1 MHKITDNLNINSMK
15 TQKELLREIE
25 SLQGELQTITTLCEF
40 IPEKL
45 AVHFKPAYLRSGYS
59 MGETIV
65 YTCNGKTIITQNECK
80 HYTGTG
86 RKYTPTHGLIKID
99 FTKKALTAYCRTL
112 KEMGS
117 LEWFNKLAKNT
128 RNEIQQELRFTRENN
143 KNTEDLEKE
152 LAKVQ
157 DLISKRFEE
166 FCELGGELKKLL
178 LLHIN
183 YKKSKIKDLVC
194 TAF

>member
-1 MHKITDNLNINSMK
+1 MK
-15 TQKELLREIE
+15 TQKELLKEIK

-86 RKYTPTHGLIKID
+86 RKYTPTHGYIKVEFNKKNLKTYCTLLQALSSID
-99 FTKKALTAYCRTL
+99 WFTNLDRVTITNLNRDIEFRKKHNMNAVDLERDLEVKKASLRNRYAKADEKIR
-112 KEMGS
+112 EM
-117 LEWFNKLAKNT
+117 
-128 RNEIQQELRFTRENN
+128 
-143 KNTEDLEKE
+143 KE
-152 LAKVQ
+152 LVKSC
-157 DLISKRFEE
+157 IKFEE
-166 FCELGGELKKLL
+166 
-178 LLHIN
+178 
-183 YKKSKIKDLVC
+183 SKIKDLFC
-194 TAF
+194 II